1 MSFNLPNQG
10 WEFHSQDEEVEH
22 RQQQQQRLK
31 KGMDKSCS
39 ASTTSERLVR
49 ENDTAS
55 EKSFEKD
62 ALEMVVSDLSAVDC
76 GNPESF
82 ERIMSLD
89 IHAIFAGLEN
99 YLSKTEQHQDI
110 IAARGGS
117 RLGGCGLLPH
127 VTLIEEEEE
136 EEDVVDPRALQDAMG
151 KRKDKL
157 YPTTSPP
164 PSSSSSSSLLSAV
177 EIMNQL
183 NLLKAFLIGAK
194 IQLSG
199 QCTEI
204 RGLQE
209 IVKCKER
216 QIQHLDRECGS
227 QLNKIQDLQ
236 TKSKSLMDIL
246 EAGKSRSTGLM
257 LLKEKTDR
265 IEHLENIL
273 ERKQSTGSAMDSQ
286 GIVDQDSIE
295 KVRISPPKN
304 QIFRHFLFI
313 RKKSINDTLTNIA
326 CMSSNFACCPISR
339 GKILTFLR

>member
-22 RQQQQQRLK
+22 RQQQQQQRLK

-110 IAARGGS
+110 IAARGGR
-117 RLGGCGLLPH
+117 RLGGCCLLPH
-127 VTLIEEEEE
+127 VTLIEEEEEE

-164 PSSSSSSSLLSAV
+164 PSSSSSSLLSAV

-295 KVRISPPKN
+295 KVRISPPKKSD
-304 QIFRHFLFI
+304 ISTFPFYSE
-313 RKKSINDTLTNIA
+313 KKY
-326 CMSSNFACCPISR
+326 
-339 GKILTFLR
+339 K